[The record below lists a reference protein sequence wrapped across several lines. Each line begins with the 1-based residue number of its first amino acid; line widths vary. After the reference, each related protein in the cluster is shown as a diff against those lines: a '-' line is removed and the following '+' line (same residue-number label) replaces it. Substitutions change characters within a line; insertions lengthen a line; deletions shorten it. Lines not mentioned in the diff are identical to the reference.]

1 MKLNRLKQIIKE
13 EILREIKVERRILN
27 IDPKLQTKWESN
39 SNMELHYS
47 FKAAMK
53 TFKELEKNGLETAIA
68 EIVPIKNIDWLWDK
82 HVDVIDYLNPEEATL
97 LFKNNNEQIVII
109 ENHNSYVLE
118 TNVPRIAELPEVKDH
133 ISANKAAQII
143 NDWYNSII

>member
-39 SNMELHYS
+39 SNTELHYS

-53 TFKELEKNGLETAIA
+53 TFKELEENGLETAIA
-68 EIVPIKNIDWLWDK
+68 EIVPMKNIDWLWDK
-82 HVDVIDYLNPEEATL
+82 HVDVISYLNPEEATL

-118 TNVPRIAELPEVKDH
+118 TNIPRIAELPEVEDH

-143 NDWYNSII
+143 NDWYNGII